1 MRAPVY
7 CILRSSVGDEDPCMV
22 GRCRALATERLVLL
36 RPAVG
41 LADGLRILILCPAC
55 AEVVEA
61 ATGDSRRGR
70 KSRRRV
76 VLAEPP
82 KPVSEAPAL
91 PEPAPEPEPPPPVV
105 ELQPP
110 PPPEPPPPAV
120 VTGYGGQSSKVA
132 DYW

>member
-1 MRAPVY
+1 
-7 CILRSSVGDEDPCMV
+7 MV

-41 LADGLRILILCPAC
+41 LADGLRILSLCPAC
-55 AEVVEA
+55 AEVVEK
-61 ATGDSRRGR
+61 ATGDSRRPR

-82 KPVSEAPAL
+82 EPVSEAPAL
-91 PEPAPEPEPPPPVV
+91 PEPAPEPEPEPPPPVV
-105 ELQPP
+105 EFQPL
-110 PPPEPPPPAV
+110 PPPEPPPAV